1 MSNQEPKT
9 QITESLI
16 REVITSYNKLKGSY
30 RLNTIQVMTPEEII
44 KKIAEDLK
52 NEHVEDKR

>member
-30 RLNTIQVMTPEEII
+30 RLNTIQVMTPDEII

-52 NEHVEDKR
+52 NEHAENKR

>member
-9 QITESLI
+9 EITESLV

-44 KKIAEDLK
+44 RKIAEDLQK
-52 NEHVEDKR
+52 EHVENKR